1 VIIEGGSLAWF
12 QVSSICVSTQPHTD
26 PN

>member
-1 VIIEGGSLAWF
+1 VVIEGGSLAWF
-12 QVSSICVSTQPHTD
+12 QVSSICVSTQPHTH